1 MTQKVTPQHRSNCPL
16 NIALEIFGDRWTL
29 LILRD
34 LIFKQFTTYKEFQES
49 GEGIATNVLADRLK
63 LLQEQAIIVGERSAT
78 DARII
83 CYRPTKKGLDL
94 LPIMIEMIIWADQ
107 YEDTAAPAKIIRRLK
122 EDRAAFMSEIR
133 KRFLVGPSKVH

>member
-1 MTQKVTPQHRSNCPL
+1 L

-34 LIFKQFTTYKEFQES
+34 LMFKQFTTYREFQES

-63 LLQEQAIIVGERSAT
+63 MLQEMDIIVGERSAS

-83 CYRPTKKGLDL
+83 CYRPTAKGLDL
-94 LPIMIEMIIWADQ
+94 LPVMVEMIIWADQ
-107 YEDTAAPAKIIRRLK
+107 YEDTAAPAKIMRRLK
-122 EDRAAFMSEIR
+122 EDRTAFIAEVR
-133 KRFLVGPSKVH
+133 KKFLESK

>member
-1 MTQKVTPQHRSNCPL
+1 MAKKEAPKHRSNCPL

-34 LIFKQFTTYKEFQES
+34 LMFKQFTTYREFQES

-63 LLQEQAIIVGERSAT
+63 MLQEMDIIVGERSAS

-83 CYRPTKKGLDL
+83 CYRPTAKGLDL
-94 LPIMIEMIIWADQ
+94 LPVMVEMIIWADQ
-107 YEDTAAPAKIIRRLK
+107 YEDTAAPAKIMRRLK
-122 EDRAAFMSEIR
+122 EDRTAFIAEVR
-133 KRFLVGPSKVH
+133 KKFLESK

>member
-1 MTQKVTPQHRSNCPL
+1 MARKVTAQHRSDCPL
-16 NIALEIFGDRWTL
+16 NVALEVFGDRWTL

-34 LIFKQFTTYKEFQES
+34 MLFKQFTTYKEFQDS

-63 LLQEQAIIVGERSAT
+63 MLQEQGIIVGERSAS

-83 CYRPTKKGLDL
+83 CYRPTTKGLDL
-94 LPIMIEMIIWADQ
+94 LPVMVEMIIWADQ

-122 EDRAAFMSEIR
+122 TDRTGFISEIR
-133 KRFLVGPSKVH
+133 KKLSDSN

>member
-1 MTQKVTPQHRSNCPL
+1 MAKKEAPQFRSDCPL

-34 LIFKQFTTYKEFQES
+34 LMFKRFTTYKEFQES

-63 LLQEQAIIVGERSAT
+63 MLQEQGIIVGKRSAF

-83 CYRPTKKGLDL
+83 CYRPTSKGLDL
-94 LPIMIEMIIWADQ
+94 LPVMVEMIIWADQ
-107 YEDTAAPAKIIRRLK
+107 YEKTAAPAKIMRRLR
-122 EDRAAFMSEIR
+122 EDRSSFIAEIR
-133 KRFLVGPSKVH
+133 ALFSESI

>member
-1 MTQKVTPQHRSNCPL
+1 MAKKEAPQHRSNCPL

-34 LIFKQFTTYKEFQES
+34 LMLKQFTTYKEFQES

-63 LLQEQAIIVGERSAT
+63 MLRQQGIIVGERSAS
-78 DARII
+78 DARIV
-83 CYRPTKKGLDL
+83 CYRPTTKGLDL
-94 LPIMIEMIIWADQ
+94 LPVIVEMIIWADQ

-122 EDRAAFMSEIR
+122 EDRTAFIAEVR
-133 KRFLVGPSKVH
+133 KNFPESK

>member
-1 MTQKVTPQHRSNCPL
+1 MAKSEAPKHRSNCPL

-34 LIFKQFTTYKEFQES
+34 LMFKQFTTYKEFQES

-63 LLQEQAIIVGERSAT
+63 MLLELGIIEGERSAA

-83 CYRPTKKGLDL
+83 CYRPTMKGLDL
-94 LPIMIEMIIWADQ
+94 LPVMIEMIIWADQ
-107 YEDTAAPAKIIRRLK
+107 YEDTAAPAKIMRRLK
-122 EDRAAFMSEIR
+122 EDRTAFIAEIR
-133 KRFLVGPSKVH
+133 KKFLESK

>member
-1 MTQKVTPQHRSNCPL
+1 MARKEAPQHRSDCPL

-34 LIFKQFTTYKEFQES
+34 LMFKQFTTYKEFQES

-63 LLQEQAIIVGERSAT
+63 MLQEQGIILGERSSS

-83 CYRPTKKGLDL
+83 CYRPTTKGLDL
-94 LPIMIEMIIWADQ
+94 LPVMVEMIIWADQ
-107 YEDTAAPAKIIRRLK
+107 YEDTSAPAKIIRRLK
-122 EDRAAFMSEIR
+122 EDRTAFIAEVRRKFSEP
-133 KRFLVGPSKVH
+133 K